1 MGPGSMFKGRSFHTM
16 DNKGRVS
23 IPVRY
28 RDILQESQD
37 NQLVLTNWEGY
48 ILAFPQAEWVRVEHD
63 LVKLDRFT
71 KVNRDF
77 LRHIVSGAE
86 ECPIDKQGRILI
98 PQTLREYAK
107 LDREVAIVGMVSNFE
122 IWDKERFEAYRQRAE
137 ENIDEGVLN
146 RMLSQPVI

>member
-1 MGPGSMFKGRSFHTM
+1 MFKGRSFHTM

-48 ILAFPQAEWVRVEHD
+48 ILAFPQAEWERVEHD

-71 KVNRDF
+71 KANRDF

-86 ECPIDKQGRILI
+86 ECPLDKQGRILI

-107 LDREVAIVGMVSNFE
+107 LDREVAIIGMVSNFE
-122 IWDKERFEAYRQRAE
+122 IWDRERYEAHRVRAE
-137 ENIDEGVLN
+137 ESLDEGVLN
-146 RMLSQPVI
+146 RVLSQPPVI